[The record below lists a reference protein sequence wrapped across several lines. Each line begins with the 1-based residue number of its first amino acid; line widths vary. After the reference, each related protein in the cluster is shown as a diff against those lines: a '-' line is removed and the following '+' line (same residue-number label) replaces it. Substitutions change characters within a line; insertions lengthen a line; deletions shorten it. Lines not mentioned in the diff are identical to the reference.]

1 MEEKEKDGNKK
12 NKGKNDKEDDGEG
25 SLINDVI
32 TTKNYI
38 II

>member
-12 NKGKNDKEDDGEG
+12 NKKDKKDDGEG

-32 TTKNYI
+32 TPKNYI